1 MGPVLIAVVCAT
13 VGAATAA
20 VATRL
25 RPSPVRGDELLA
37 VREDGTP
44 EGELLR
50 AGADVARTREA
61 SRRRR
66 IGRLVG
72 ALTAVGGLLWVRILS
87 GSPVHLGLPHLPSGS
102 AAYLPAVVL
111 IVVLGSLMVVPMI
124 GMGRSPH
131 VLYRPGE
138 IDIRLDDVKGAG
150 VVVEEVVKTLNLF
163 LAHKTFRERMGGTP
177 RRAIL
182 FEGPPGTGK
191 TYLAK
196 AMAAEAGVPF
206 LYVSSTA
213 FQSQYY
219 GATARKLRAY
229 FRALRKAARA
239 EGGAIGFIEEID
251 AIGGARSGMGGGSGR
266 EGISGVVNELLIQL
280 QSFDEPTGAAR
291 LRGRLIDAV
300 NWWIP
305 ARRRIRK
312 PAPTPANIL
321 VIGATNRASD
331 LDPALVRPGRFDRSI
346 AFDLPSRAGR
356 REIIDF
362 YLDRKAHSETLDVGE
377 RRAALAA
384 ITAGYSPVMIEHLLD
399 EALVWALRR
408 GADRLDWTDLQKA
421 KMTEEIGLAQPVE
434 YTEAER
440 RTIATHEAGHA
451 TVAWLVG
458 KGRRLEVLSII
469 KRRDALGLLA
479 HSSDEERFT
488 KTRSELTALVEIAFG
503 GMVAE
508 ELFFGEAGTGPAGDL
523 EAATTTAAMM
533 VGAYGMA
540 GSLVSML
547 AAGGPPGAN
556 LVAKVLSDDA
566 GRAAMEG
573 ILGDARE
580 RVRALLDEHRT
591 IVEALRDALLACNEL
606 VADEIEDVIVS
617 ASQPPSAPISRF
629 LPRP

>member
-13 VGAATAA
+13 AGAATAA

-102 AAYLPAVVL
+102 AAYLPAVIL

-580 RVRALLDEHRT
+580 RVRALLEEHRT